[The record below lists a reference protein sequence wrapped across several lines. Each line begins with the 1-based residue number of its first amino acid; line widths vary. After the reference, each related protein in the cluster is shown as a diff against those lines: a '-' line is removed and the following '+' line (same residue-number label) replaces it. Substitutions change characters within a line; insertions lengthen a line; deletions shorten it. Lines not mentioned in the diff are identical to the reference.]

1 MQLNDLSTN
10 KGAEPPCQS
19 PDSDGSA
26 PGAST
31 DGDEGGRSHEKS
43 MLARRWEAR
52 LALEYGFR
60 DGRSVLTRR
69 EHFGPLRVQR
79 NLYPEGQA
87 TCHTIVV
94 HPPGGIA
101 AGDRLSVQA
110 KLGEGS
116 AALLTTPGAGK
127 WYRCLDAGYDVSAL
141 PRASQTL
148 DFAVE
153 AGANLEWLPQ
163 ESILFDGAV
172 VDMTTRVSLG
182 AGASYLGWDI
192 LCFGRTASGERYQS
206 GALRTRTEIVSD
218 GVTLWREQGSLRA
231 GEPMFTSPAGLAG
244 RTVSATLIA
253 AGRDTPDD
261 VLAQCRAIDAPDGAL
276 AGITRLP
283 KVLIARWLGDSSE
296 DARHYFAK
304 VWALLRPG
312 LSGREAQTPRIWA
325 T

>member
-1 MQLNDLSTN
+1 MPLND
-10 KGAEPPCQS
+10 A
-19 PDSDGSA
+19 
-26 PGAST
+26 
-31 DGDEGGRSHEKS
+31 

-52 LALEYGFR
+52 LDLEYELR
-60 DGRSVLTRR
+60 DGRSVLARR

-79 NLYPEGQA
+79 NLYPEGHA

-101 AGDRLSVQA
+101 AGDRLSVEA
-110 KLGEGS
+110 KLGAGS

-127 WYRCLDAGYDVSAL
+127 WYRCIDASNDVAAQ
-141 PRASQTL
+141 PRAAQTL
-148 DFAVE
+148 DFSVA
-153 AGANLEWLPQ
+153 AGASLEWLPQ

-172 VDMTTRVSLG
+172 ADMATRISLG

-192 LCFGRTASGERYQS
+192 LCFGRAASGERFGS
-206 GALRTRTEIVSD
+206 GSLRTRTEIVS
-218 GVTLWREQGSLRA
+218 GAATLWREQGSLRA
-231 GEPMFTSPAGLAG
+231 GDAMFASPAGLAG
-244 RTVSATLIA
+244 RTVSATLLA
-253 AGRDTPDD
+253 AGRDMPDEL
-261 VLAQCRAIDAPDGAL
+261 LAQCRALAPTDVTTKSGAL

-283 KVLIARWLGDSSE
+283 NVLIARWLGDSSE

-304 VWALLRPG
+304 LWGLLRPA